1 MTYHVIFSK
10 LEKRKERKNI
20 LEQYIISFFISYL
33 IGSIPTA
40 FLVVK
45 KTSSIDIRTV
55 GSGNVGGRNAL
66 EVTGKKWVGVVVTLI
81 DLLKGAGSVLIASY
95 FFEDRAAAVSAAM
108 FGAVLGHCYPVWL
121 KFRGGRG
128 LATGAGSLL
137 VTSWVW
143 VPLWLLLYFASE
155 KITKNVHA
163 SSVIALVGM
172 PLVIWFVPAEWITK
186 VTVGYFSPQE
196 LFKAGSLIAAVC
208 LTRHIQPLQDHLSEK
223 NA

>member
-1 MTYHVIFSK
+1 M
-10 LEKRKERKNI
+10 
-20 LEQYIISFFISYL
+20 EQYILSFFISYL

-66 EVTGKKWVGVVVTLI
+66 EVTGKKWVGVFVTLFDFFKGI
-81 DLLKGAGSVLIASY
+81 VPVLLAS
-95 FFEDRAAAVSAAM
+95 FFFTDKAAAVSAAM
-108 FGAVLGHCYPVWL
+108 VGAVVGHCYPVWL
-121 KFRGGRG
+121 KFHGGRG
-128 LATGAGSLL
+128 LATGAGALM

-143 VPLWLLLYFASE
+143 VPLWLVLYFTTE

-172 PLVIWFVPAEWITK
+172 PVIIWFVPDLWISK
-186 VTVGYFSPQE
+186 FTVEYFTSQE
-196 LFKAGSLIAAVC
+196 IFTVGSLIAAVC
-208 LTRHIQPLQDHLSEK
+208 LSRHIQPLKEYFK
-223 NA
+223 NENNA

>member
-1 MTYHVIFSK
+1 M
-10 LEKRKERKNI
+10 
-20 LEQYIISFFISYL
+20 EQYILSLFISYL

-81 DLLKGAGSVLIASY
+81 DLFKGIGSVLIASY
-95 FFEDRAAAVSAAM
+95 VFEDKATAVSAAM
-108 FGAVLGHCYPVWL
+108 FGSVLGHCYPVWL
-121 KFRGGRG
+121 KFQGGRG

-143 VPLWLLLYFASE
+143 VPLWLVLYFGSE

-163 SSVIALVGM
+163 SSVIALVAM
-172 PLVIWFVPAEWITK
+172 PLVIWLVPDEWIMK
-186 VTVGYFSPQE
+186 VTVGYFTPQR
-196 LFKAGSLIAAVC
+196 LFTAGSLIAAVC
-208 LTRHIQPLQDHLSEK
+208 LSRHLQPLKMYFDEK

>member
-1 MTYHVIFSK
+1 
-10 LEKRKERKNI
+10 
-20 LEQYIISFFISYL
+20 LEQYILSLFISYL

-81 DLLKGAGSVLIASY
+81 DLFKGIGSVLIASY
-95 FFEDRAAAVSAAM
+95 VFEDKATAVSAAM
-108 FGAVLGHCYPVWL
+108 FGSVLGHCYPVWL
-121 KFRGGRG
+121 KFQGGRG

-143 VPLWLLLYFASE
+143 VPLWLVLYFGSE

-163 SSVIALVGM
+163 SSVIALVAM
-172 PLVIWFVPAEWITK
+172 PLVIWLVPDEWIMK
-186 VTVGYFSPQE
+186 VTVGYFTPQR
-196 LFKAGSLIAAVC
+196 LFTAGSLIAAVC
-208 LTRHIQPLQDHLSEK
+208 LSRHLQPLKMYFDEK

>member
-1 MTYHVIFSK
+1 
-10 LEKRKERKNI
+10 
-20 LEQYIISFFISYL
+20 LEQYILSLFISYL

-81 DLLKGAGSVLIASY
+81 DLFKGIGSVLVAS
-95 FFEDRAAAVSAAM
+95 FLFEDKATAVSAAM

-121 KFRGGRG
+121 KFQGGRG

-143 VPLWLLLYFASE
+143 VPLWLALYFGSE

-172 PLVIWFVPAEWITK
+172 PVVIWLVPDEWIIK
-186 VTVGYFSPQE
+186 VTVGYFTPQG
-196 LFKAGSLIAAVC
+196 LFTAGSLIAAVC
-208 LTRHIQPLQDHLSEK
+208 LSRHLQPLKIYFDEK